1 MISSDPDGTAEPA
14 AKGGW
19 PFWPCPHCG
28 HEPHKLAE
36 ILRLVREIRNAQKR
50 AAVTEQQD
58 VDQITSEIQATDADV
73 VSLTAQ
79 VTAGQAALD
88 TAITNLEAQVA
99 AGQAPDL
106 TELKAA
112 QAVLAGDQPNLD
124 AAVAALSADPNASAG
139 Q

>member
-1 MISSDPDGTAEPA
+1 MTF
-14 AKGGW
+14 

-28 HEPHKLAE
+28 HDPHKLAE
-36 ILRLVREIRNAQKR
+36 ILRLLKEIRTNQKR
-50 AAVTEQQD
+50 EAMTEQQD

-124 AAVAALSADPNASAG
+124 AAVAALAADPNAAPPAPPA